1 MPAAVSVQFEQAG
14 QMKQFAVGENSD
26 LGFGD
31 FVVVDDDGVRE
42 VAQVV
47 RPAAETQ
54 SGKSLDSVVRKAT
67 PWDFLERDN
76 LDAMQEEVLDYC
88 HELVRDRKLSLKIV
102 KCRYDLEGG
111 LLTVSYSSTSR
122 AKMHNQMRDL
132 ARTLAQ
138 ELGVRIDM
146 QYIQDRQ
153 AAKLLD
159 GVGKCGRQLC
169 CTTWLREFP
178 NVKLRMAKTQQISLN
193 PDEISGV
200 CGRLLCC
207 LSYEDDMYRD
217 LTRSLPKVG
226 ARVVTPQG
234 EGRVRYIYPLKNTV
248 TVSLEDGVMADFD
261 ADELMAPAG
270 GGQAC
275 GGCSHTR
282 RAEGAAEAAE
292 AAAARQA
299 PACATH

>member
-1 MPAAVSVQFEQAG
+1 MPSIVSAQIEQAG
-14 QMKQFAVGENSD
+14 RIRQFAADDIPDIEI
-26 LGFGD
+26 GD
-31 FVVVDDDGVRE
+31 YVVVEDEGIRE
-42 VAQVV
+42 LAQVV
-47 RPAAETQ
+47 RPPEEQNGTAD
-54 SGKSLDSVVRKAT
+54 LDPVVRKAT
-67 PWDFLERDN
+67 PWDFLQREQ
-76 LDAMQEEVLDYC
+76 LDAMQAEALAYC
-88 HELVRDRKLSLKIV
+88 HEVVRARRLNVKIV
-102 KCRYDLEGG
+102 KCQYDLDGG
-111 LLTVSYSSTSR
+111 LLTVSYSPRAR
-122 AKMHNQMRDL
+122 AKVHSQLRDL
-132 ARTLAQ
+132 VRTLAR

-178 NVKLRMAKTQQISLN
+178 NVKLRMAKTQQLSLN

-226 ARVVTPQG
+226 ATVVTPHG

-248 TVSLEDGVMADFD
+248 TVSLGDGVMADFD
-261 ADELMAPAG
+261 AGELMPKAR

-282 RAEGAAEAAE
+282 RAQGAAEAE
-292 AAAARQA
+292 ETGKKS
-299 PACATH
+299 ACVQT

>member
-1 MPAAVSVQFEQAG
+1 MPTIVSAQFEQAG
-14 QMKQFAVGENSD
+14 RIKRFAVGD
-26 LGFGD
+26 IPDIGYGD
-31 FVVVDDDGVRE
+31 YVVVDDEGIRE
-42 VAQVV
+42 LAQVV
-47 RPAAETQ
+47 REPEEQADR
-54 SGKSLDSVVRKAT
+54 GDLDPVVRKAT
-67 PWDFLERDN
+67 PWDFLQREQ
-76 LDAMQEEVLDYC
+76 LDAMQEEALDFC
-88 HELVRDRKLSLKIV
+88 HELVRERRLNVKIV
-102 KCRYDLEGG
+102 KCQYDLDGG
-111 LLTVSYSSTSR
+111 LLTISYNPRSR
-122 AKMHNQMRDL
+122 AKVHNQLRDL
-132 ARTLAQ
+132 VRTLAK

-178 NVKLRMAKTQQISLN
+178 NVKLRMAKTQQLSLN

-226 ARVVTPQG
+226 AMVVTPQG
-234 EGRVRYIYPLKNTV
+234 EGRVRYLYPLKNTV
-248 TVSLEDGVMADFD
+248 TVSLDGGVMADFD
-261 ADELMAPAG
+261 ADELMAPVR

-275 GGCSHTR
+275 GGCTHTR
-282 RAEGAAEAAE
+282 RAQGAAEAE
-292 AAAARQA
+292 AARTA
-299 PACATH
+299 PCVPV

>member
-14 QMKQFAVGENSD
+14 RMKQFAIGDISD
-26 LGFGD
+26 LAYGD
-31 FVVVDDDGVRE
+31 FVVVDDDGIRE

-47 RPAAETQ
+47 REPADIRGN
-54 SGKSLDSVVRKAT
+54 SRLDSVVRKAT

-76 LDAMQEEVLDYC
+76 LDAMEEEVLAFC
-88 HELVRDRKLSLKIV
+88 HELVVERNLTLKVV
-102 KCRYDLEGG
+102 KCRYDLGGG
-111 LLTVSYSSTSR
+111 LLTVSYSSSSR
-122 AKMHNQMRDL
+122 GKMHNQMRDL
-132 ARTLAQ
+132 ARTLAH
-138 ELGVRIDM
+138 ELGVRVDM

-153 AAKLLD
+153 TAKLLD

-178 NVKLRMAKTQQISLN
+178 SVKLRMAKTQQISLN

-261 ADELMAPAG
+261 AEELMAPAR

-282 RAEGAAEAAE
+282 RAQGAAE
-292 AAAARQA
+292 AAAARKA
-299 PACATH
+299 PACAPN

>member
-1 MPAAVSVQFEQAG
+1 MPEAIAVQIESTGPLKHYLADGVP
-14 QMKQFAVGENSD
+14 D
-26 LGFGD
+26 LVCGD
-31 FVVVDDDGVRE
+31 FVVVDDAGHRE
-42 VAQVV
+42 VAQIMRDGEEMPPDANLHPVV
-47 RPAAETQ
+47 R
-54 SGKSLDSVVRKAT
+54 RAT
-67 PWDFLERDN
+67 PWDFLEREQ
-76 LDAMQEEVLDYC
+76 LDALQAEALEYC
-88 HELVRDRKLSLKIV
+88 HELVRERRLHLKVV
-102 KCRYDLEGG
+102 KCRYNLDGG
-111 LLTVSYSSTSR
+111 LLSVSYSPTSKR
-122 AKMHNQMRDL
+122 KVHGQVRDFS
-132 ARTLAQ
+132 RTLAE

-153 AAKLLD
+153 AAKILD

-178 NVKLRMAKTQQISLN
+178 NVRLRMAKTQQLSLN

-248 TVSLEDGVMADFD
+248 TVSLGDGVMAEFD
-261 ADELMAPAG
+261 AEELMAPAK

-275 GGCSHTR
+275 GGCTHAR
-282 RAEGAAEAAE
+282 RSQAPIPMEESAGGAA
-292 AAAARQA
+292 
-299 PACATH
+299 CAVA

>member
-1 MPAAVSVQFEQAG
+1 MPAVVSAQIEQAG
-14 QMKQFAVGENSD
+14 QIKQFVVDDIPD
-26 LGFGD
+26 LGCGD
-31 FVVVDDDGVRE
+31 YVVVDAAGIRE
-42 VAQVV
+42 LAQVM
-47 RPAAETQ
+47 REPEEQAGDED
-54 SGKSLDSVVRKAT
+54 LDPVVRKAT
-67 PWDFLERDN
+67 PWDFLHREQ
-76 LDAMQEEVLDYC
+76 LDAMQEEALDYC
-88 HELVRDRKLSLKIV
+88 HELVRERRLNVKIV
-102 KCRYDLEGG
+102 KCQYDLDGG
-111 LLTVSYSSTSR
+111 LLTISYSPRTR
-122 AKMHNQMRDL
+122 AKVHNQLRDL
-132 ARTLAQ
+132 VRTLVK

-178 NVKLRMAKTQQISLN
+178 NVKLRMAKNQQLSLN

-226 ARVVTPQG
+226 AKVVTPQG

-248 TVSLEDGVMADFD
+248 TVSLHDGVMADFD
-261 ADELMAPAG
+261 ADELMATAR

-275 GGCSHTR
+275 GGCTHAR
-282 RAEGAAEAAE
+282 RAQGAME
-292 AAAARQA
+292 AAAARKV
-299 PACATH
+299 PACTTA

>member
-1 MPAAVSVQFEQAG
+1 MPAMVSAQIEQAG
-14 QMKQFAVGENSD
+14 RIKQFAVGD
-26 LGFGD
+26 DIPAIGLHD
-31 FVVVDDDGVRE
+31 YVVVDHEGTRELARVVRE
-42 VAQVV
+42 ATKQD
-47 RPAAETQ
+47 RDED
-54 SGKSLDSVVRKAT
+54 LDSVVRKAT
-67 PWDFLERDN
+67 PWDFLQREQ
-76 LDAMQEEVLDYC
+76 LDAIQKEVLDHC
-88 HELVRDRKLSLKIV
+88 HDLVRERRLNIKIV
-102 KCRYDLEGG
+102 KCQYDLDGG
-111 LLTVSYSSTSR
+111 LLTISYAPGSR
-122 AKMHNQMRDL
+122 AKVHNQLRDL
-132 ARTLAQ
+132 VRTLAA

-153 AAKLLD
+153 VAKLLD

-178 NVKLRMAKTQQISLN
+178 NVKLRMAKTQQLSLN

-248 TVSLEDGVMADFD
+248 TVSLENDVMADFD
-261 ADELMAPAG
+261 ADELMAPAR

-282 RAEGAAEAAE
+282 RAQGAAE
-292 AAAARQA
+292 AAAARKISS
-299 PACATH
+299 CTV

>member
-1 MPAAVSVQFEQAG
+1 MPITVSAQFEQTG
-14 QMKQFAVGENSD
+14 PIKHFAVGD
-26 LGFGD
+26 IPDIGRGD
-31 FVVVDDDGVRE
+31 YVVVDNEGIRE
-42 VAQVV
+42 LAQVV
-47 RPAAETQ
+47 RDPEAQADR
-54 SGKSLDSVVRKAT
+54 GDLDPVVRKAT
-67 PWDFLERDN
+67 PWDFLQREQ
-76 LDAMQEEVLDYC
+76 LDAMQEEALDFC
-88 HELVRDRKLSLKIV
+88 HELVRERRLNVKIV
-102 KCRYDLEGG
+102 KCQYDLDGG
-111 LLTVSYSSTSR
+111 LLTISYSPRSR
-122 AKMHNQMRDL
+122 AKVHNQLRDL
-132 ARTLAQ
+132 VRTLAQ

-178 NVKLRMAKTQQISLN
+178 TVKLRMAKTQQLSLN

-226 ARVVTPQG
+226 AMVVTPQG

-248 TVSLEDGVMADFD
+248 TVSLDDGVMADFD
-261 ADELMAPAG
+261 ADELMAPAR

-275 GGCSHTR
+275 GGCTHTR
-282 RAEGAAEAAE
+282 RAQGAAEAE
-292 AAAARQA
+292 AARTV
-299 PACATH
+299 PACGPV